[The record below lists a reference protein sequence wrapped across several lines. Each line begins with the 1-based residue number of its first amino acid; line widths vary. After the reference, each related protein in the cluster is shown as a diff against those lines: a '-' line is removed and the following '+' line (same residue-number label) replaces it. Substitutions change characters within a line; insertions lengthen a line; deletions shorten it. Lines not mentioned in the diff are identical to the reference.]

1 MSQPQP
7 FNYDPASYPDQ
18 EGLDTALAQIAIE
31 RAIAE
36 RTYLDANDAYVN
48 ARNSGLDPV
57 SGKPINQS
65 ELTNMQ
71 AKAVAAKRQFEQMKQ
86 FETDAPKAR
95 GNLKPRA
102 TVKSEADLKA
112 AKDIARADFK
122 SGGIGNVPGAKKTPE
137 TKVVQRAREYTE
149 MAPEDQGGLVNTI
162 LGRFVPKSLLG
173 TVLQAIN
180 PVAAVTST
188 AEGMASRQLAGD
200 INSGEAVLPEDAPT
214 KINQAGITG
223 NAQGQIGSKRQI
235 EADPNAYSD
244 PYTTVQPATLTPED
258 RAKKGVASLN
268 QDVFG
273 SQNQATA
280 EINKAGGKAHLAAY
294 GMKGTQLAS
303 LAGTVYSLLP
313 SKTPK
318 LGTIIADTD
327 KLEGKKWKAMQEKLE
342 PLRANEVS
350 NSADFKALG
359 ELRESIR
366 SDAIKAFRDRVKVNV
381 DGMDP
386 EDLFKQVSAQ
396 GLAGERNRAWV
407 KANEAAIEDWATKP
421 RSHSTRASINAALD
435 EYTKDDPKA
444 AIVYLGKD
452 RYGVKSKK
460 LEGGSGG
467 WTVAQMKDG
476 KLSVAQDES
485 DWDKKPV
492 EGMTLGEYKKL
503 KGGQSAYDSYK
514 RSKEGTPEAD
524 EF

>member
-102 TVKSEADLKA
+102 TVKSEADLKT

-122 SGGIGNVPGAKKTPE
+122 SGGVGNVPGAKKTPE
-137 TKVVQRAREYTE
+137 SKVVQRARGYTE

-188 AEGMASRQLAGD
+188 AEGIASRRLAGD
-200 INSGEAVLPEDAPT
+200 INNGEAVLPEDAPT

-235 EADPNAYSD
+235 EADPNAYID

-258 RAKKGVASLN
+258 RAKKGVSSLN

-280 EINKAGGKAHLAAY
+280 EINKAGGNAHLGAY
-294 GMKGTQLAS
+294 GIKGTQLAS
-303 LAGTVYSLLP
+303 LAGTVYSLWP

-318 LGTIIADTD
+318 LGTIIGDAD

-366 SDAIKAFRDRVKVNV
+366 KDALKSFAEKLKINIEGIEPEQLFRQA
-381 DGMDP
+381 
-386 EDLFKQVSAQ
+386 EAQ
-396 GLAGERNRAWV
+396 GIAGRKNMDWV
-407 KANEAAIEDWATKP
+407 KANESKIEDWSTKP
-421 RSHSTRASINAALD
+421 RTHETRAALNTALD
-435 EYTKDDPKA
+435 EYTKGDEKA
-444 AIVYLGKD
+444 NIVYLGKH

-460 LEGGSGG
+460 LEGGNGG
-467 WTVAQMKDG
+467 WTIAQMKDG
-476 KLSVAQDES
+476 KLSVAQDQS

-503 KGGQSAYDSYK
+503 KGGQAAHDAYK